1 MNRVKSW
8 RSFPIQLF
16 LLIVLPLSVLLLL
29 IALGSLNLHQEAMRM
44 MVAERDERAVRA
56 AAAALSEQLNH
67 RHIAIRSL
75 ALQAALSNNPDH
87 ALADATFLLPDFD
100 EGLALYDATGAL
112 LAATTNLMPWQN
124 RALSDA
130 LASFPIHPSSDN
142 TFLLP
147 PFMEATTGET
157 ILLAVAREDGFVA
170 VGAFSPV
177 TLARKALNNLFAGS
191 EHLSVLIVS
200 ETGETIYQIGPSQE
214 AAAIWRDYPGVPEAL
229 RGESGTTYMSLVG
242 EEHVIA
248 FSPIEPVGWALVT
261 VEPWRGE
268 ADPLLRATE
277 QAPLVL
283 VPVLVMALVVLWF
296 GVRQVM
302 QPLQALA
309 QKATRLGWGDFA
321 AIQESVGGIS
331 EIQRLQTELVH
342 MAQKV
347 ETAQQSL
354 RGYVGAV
361 TLGQEEER
369 RRLARELHD
378 DTIQALIA
386 LNQQIQLAQLAAA
399 DESMTTQLR
408 RMQQMA
414 GQMVDD
420 LRRLTR
426 ALRPI
431 YLEEL
436 GLIPALEM
444 LARDNNKPT
453 ELAITFQR
461 VGTER
466 RLPPMTELALYRM
479 AQEGLSNVVRHAQ
492 ADQVDI
498 QLRFEEQVIT
508 LTVQDNGCGFIV
520 PESPADMAATG
531 HFGLLGI
538 QERAELIGAQIKLQS
553 NPGVGT
559 ILTIVLPA
567 LSWH

>member
-1 MNRVKSW
+1 
-8 RSFPIQLF
+8 
-16 LLIVLPLSVLLLL
+16 
-29 IALGSLNLHQEAMRM
+29 M

-100 EGLALYDATGAL
+100 KGLALYDMTGVL
-112 LAATTNLMPWQN
+112 LAATTDPAAWQD
-124 RALSDA
+124 RSLSDR
-130 LASFPIHPSSDN
+130 LASFPISPPSDN

-157 ILLAVAREDGFVA
+157 ILLAVAREDDFVA

-177 TLARKALNNLFAGS
+177 TLAHKALNNLFAGS

-200 ETGETIYQIGPSQE
+200 ETGETLYQIGPPKE
-214 AAAIWRDYPGVPEAL
+214 AAEIWQDYPGVPEAL
-229 RGESGTTYMSLVG
+229 RGESGTTYMNLAG

-296 GVRQVM
+296 GVRQIV

-309 QKATRLGWGDFA
+309 QKATRLGWGDFV

-399 DESMTTQLR
+399 DEAMTTHLHQ
-408 RMQQMA
+408 MQQMA

-444 LARDNNKPT
+444 LARDNNKPS
-453 ELAITFQR
+453 ELAVTFQR
-461 VGTER
+461 VGTEH
-466 RLPPMTELALYRM
+466 RLLPMTELALYRM

-492 ADQVDI
+492 ATQVNI
-498 QLRFEEQVIT
+498 QLHFEEHAVT
-508 LTVQDNGCGFIV
+508 LTVQDNGRGFIV
-520 PESPADMAATG
+520 PESPAAMAATG

-538 QERAELIGAQIKLQS
+538 QERAELIGAQIKLAS
-553 NPGVGT
+553 TPGVGT
-559 ILTIVLPA
+559 VLMAILPES
-567 LSWH
+567 SWH